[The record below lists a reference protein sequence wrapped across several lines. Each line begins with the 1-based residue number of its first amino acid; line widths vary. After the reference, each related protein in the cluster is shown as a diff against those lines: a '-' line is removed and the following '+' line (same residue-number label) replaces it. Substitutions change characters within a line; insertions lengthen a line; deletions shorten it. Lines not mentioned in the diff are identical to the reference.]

1 MSNNPLPRRYG
12 KYVLLDHIGR
22 GGMAELFR
30 AKLIGAQGF
39 EKLIALKRILP
50 HLAEDESL
58 VTAFIDEARLAAHL
72 QHPNIVQIYD
82 FGQMEG
88 SYYIAMEYLSGKDLN
103 QVTKQAIAR
112 GNPLTLNQS
121 LYIISQVC
129 EGLGYAYDLKDFKGN
144 PLNIIHRDISPQNI
158 FITYDGQVK
167 LLDFGIAKAANQSSH
182 TQTGTIKGKVAY
194 MSPEQVVGSTIDQR
208 SDLFA
213 VGIILYE
220 LATHERLYTGEMMEI
235 MAKVAQ
241 AQRIP
246 IQKRLPNTPDTFHRL
261 VDRLMARDREE
272 RYSNPYTVIQDIQA
286 VYRALQAAPSHREMA
301 ALMRILFK
309 DDRQVEADQLKTLSH
324 FDINSDA
331 AALTTLYANPN
342 SDAIDVTHYPD
353 SAEFSSTPSQVM
365 HPHPGKRKKITTI
378 LLSAGTFA
386 SFIIIGLGT
395 WWWQSEQ
402 ATESSAVNQTDTS
415 YREAIASATR
425 AVRQQQLPIAQKTL
439 TPHRN
444 QLNSLTTA
452 ELEPYLEALHD
463 QTKRLAQNDQPET
476 ATLYVQEWLRY
487 DGENSEAL
495 FLQGN
500 LAVQLRD
507 IPTAIQAFQRITQ
520 LHPTDPKAHFN
531 LGFLFAMQKKHRQAA
546 QMYEKTIQLKPD
558 FLDKALYNL
567 ARMRIKLGELEQAK
581 TNLQQALQINPDDAK
596 ARELL
601 LTLHEKR

>member
-12 KYVLLDHIGR
+12 KYVLLDRIGR

-88 SYYIAMEYLSGKDLN
+88 SYYIAMEYLSGKDLS
-103 QVTKQAIAR
+103 QVTKKAIAR

-158 FITYDGQVK
+158 FITYDGQIK
-167 LLDFGIAKAANQSSH
+167 LLDFGIAKAASQSSH

-241 AQRIP
+241 AKRKP
-246 IQKRLPNTPDTFHRL
+246 IQKQLPDSPDTFHRL
-261 VDRLMARDREE
+261 VDQLMAQDREE

-286 VYRALQAAPSHREMA
+286 VYRTLQAAPSHREIA
-301 ALMRILFK
+301 ALMRILFN
-309 DDRQVEADQLKTLSH
+309 DDRQTEADQLKTLTN
-324 FDINSDA
+324 FNINSDA
-331 AALTTLYANPN
+331 ACLTTVYAEANPEQTGDT
-342 SDAIDVTHYPD
+342 STWEGGA
-353 SAEFSSTPSQVM
+353 ASSSPPPAA
-365 HPHPGKRKKITTI
+365 HPQPANRKKFATLLTASI
-378 LLSAGTFA
+378 LA
-386 SFIIIGLGT
+386 SLGIIGLGT
-395 WWWQSEQ
+395 WRWYGEQ
-402 ATESSAVNQTDTS
+402 ARETFVVKEADTS
-415 YREAIASATR
+415 YQTAIASATR
-425 AVRQQQLPIAQKTL
+425 AIRQKQLALAQKTL
-439 TPHRN
+439 TPHRDM
-444 QLNSLTTA
+444 LNSSSA
-452 ELEPYLEALHD
+452 ADLEPYHEALRE
-463 QTKRLAQNDQPET
+463 QANTLARSDRPET
-476 ATLYVQEWLRY
+476 ASPYIQEWLRY
-487 DGENSEAL
+487 DEENAEAL

-500 LAVQLRD
+500 IAINQRD
-507 IPTAIQAFQRITQ
+507 FSTAAQTFQRITQ
-520 LHPTDPKAHFN
+520 LHPTEPRAYFN

-546 QMYEKTIQLKPD
+546 QMYEKTIQLKPV
-558 FLDKALYNL
+558 FVDKALYNL
-567 ARMRIKLGELEQAK
+567 ARMRINLGEYEKASA
-581 TNLQQALQINPDDAK
+581 NLQQALQINPDDTK
-596 ARELL
+596 ARKLL
-601 LTLHEKR
+601 STLHDN

>member
-331 AALTTLYANPN
+331 ACLTTVYAEANPEQTGDT
-342 SDAIDVTHYPD
+342 STWEG
-353 SAEFSSTPSQVM
+353 SAASSSPPPAA
-365 HPHPGKRKKITTI
+365 HPQSANRKKFATLLTASI
-378 LLSAGTFA
+378 LA
-386 SFIIIGLGT
+386 SLVIIGLGT
-395 WWWQSEQ
+395 WRWQGEQ

-439 TPHRN
+439 TPHRD